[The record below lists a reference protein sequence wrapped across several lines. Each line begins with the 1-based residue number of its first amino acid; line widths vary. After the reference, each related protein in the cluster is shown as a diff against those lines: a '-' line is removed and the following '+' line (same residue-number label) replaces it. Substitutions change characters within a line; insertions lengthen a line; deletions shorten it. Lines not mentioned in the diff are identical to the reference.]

1 MRSNLCRGNGR
12 QVWLVY
18 DLVSSIRRGNVSK
31 RVTKTEKVP
40 RGCRELFYR
49 TKNLNCALW
58 KRKEE
63 SPGPEL
69 CASLKPE
76 VRDFV
81 EGTFDCFTTLFPQS
95 VMEMFQKK
103 SLILIKYQERV
114 ESLVIERRISIAR
127 CKNEKGSPLAHN
139 SVQAWNRKCVTFVT
153 KHPPAYEFLRCLAL
167 CRYRVTHSFKKINHK
182 AGIYFT
188 KLF

>member
-1 MRSNLCRGNGR
+1 MEGKFD
-12 QVWLVY
+12 WF
-18 DLVSSIRRGNVSK
+18 
-31 RVTKTEKVP
+31 TT
-40 RGCRELFYR
+40 LFPQSVVEMFQKESLRLRKYHEGVESFFNR

-114 ESLVIERRISIAR
+114 ESLVIERIISIAR

-167 CRYRVTHSFKKINHK
+167 CRYRVTHSFKKINYK